1 MYLYFCNHC
10 CVIVA
15 YRNEWNKMQHESACV
30 VLRETSCHRIAAW
43 KRSKHRISRISRFS
57 ARIKS
62 AIPSIARDSSRSDLE
77 DTARPNFGLCD
88 SDRVADGSGGSTGK
102 SCEKQKSSAISA
114 AGWMTDDVAVVASF
128 PPRNAAERRSVSKK
142 GKTLSRTASIE

>member
-62 AIPSIARDSSRSDLE
+62 AIPSIARDIVTLG
-77 DTARPNFGLCD
+77 FGGHGETEL
-88 SDRVADGSGGSTGK
+88 
-102 SCEKQKSSAISA
+102 
-114 AGWMTDDVAVVASF
+114 W
-128 PPRNAAERRSVSKK
+128 
-142 GKTLSRTASIE
+142 TLRL